1 MKDTTLLTVPSHPR
15 YLCVIRCVTGV
26 MGQLCEMSPSVIEDV
41 KLAVDEACT
50 NVIKY
55 AYEGRID
62 EKIVIEFR
70 ITEKGFEVII
80 EDNGEKA
87 HPEFMKG
94 RDLHD
99 VRPGGLGLHLIK
111 RAFDIFAFDD
121 KKKTGNRLKLV
132 RHLKKSEKEL

>member
-1 MKDTTLLTVPSHPR
+1 
-15 YLCVIRCVTGV
+15 

-55 AYEGRID
+55 AYEGKTD
-62 EKIVIEFR
+62 EKIVIEFS

-87 HPEFMKG
+87 DPECMKG
-94 RDLHD
+94 RDLQD

-111 RAFDIFAFDD
+111 RAFDIIAFDD
-121 KKKTGNRLKLV
+121 KKKTGNRLMLV